1 MATLHP
7 EPSKATLRRDDL
19 RLRLIDLAEA
29 QIATQGAASLKARDL
44 AGQAGCAV
52 GAIYNVFDDMTALV
66 MQVNVRTFARLGDM
80 ATAALAAADAAP
92 PQDQMV
98 ALGRAYLHF
107 AADNLPLWRALF
119 DVAGQATDVPDW
131 YRLALADL
139 FAQIESP
146 IAALFPALERRALD
160 LMVRGLFSSVH
171 GIVLLGLNN
180 RTSAAPL
187 SDIEAVIAMV
197 LREIGKR

>member
-1 MATLHP
+1 MATQDP
-7 EPSKATLRRDDL
+7 EPSKAMLRRDDL

-29 QIATQGAASLKARDL
+29 QIATKGAASLKARDL
-44 AGQAGCAV
+44 AAQAGCAV

-66 MQVNVRTFARLGDM
+66 MAVNVRTFARLGDM
-80 ATAALAAADAAP
+80 AVAALAAASGAP

-119 DVAGQATDVPDW
+119 DVAGQGADVPDW
-131 YRLALADL
+131 YRAALADL
-139 FAQIESP
+139 FTQIEGP
-146 IAALFPALERRALD
+146 IAALFPALDRRALD

-171 GIVLLGLNN
+171 GIVQLGLNN
-180 RTSAAPL
+180 RTPAAPL
-187 SDIEAVIAMV
+187 AEIEAMIAMV